1 MSQQNSNATE
11 YNRYPNHYALIS
23 SLHESFRDVSKT
35 SKILVYG
42 CSRGEEPVCLA
53 EKYFT
58 QPSSIID
65 AVDISEKALEN
76 AKKFNRHER
85 VHYILTKDFEPLDK
99 YDVIFVNSVLCSNP
113 PQNLYNISSEYP
125 FELFENTLEE
135 IVDMLKVGG
144 ILMIYNS
151 NYRIEHTTV
160 ASRFCIVTSFR
171 ALDSGFAPVYPPKGA
186 KNMWIEIIRKSLR
199 RGNALLQ
206 KLLGKKPMPDLHY
219 YPSIF
224 IKIRK

>member
-1 MSQQNSNATE
+1 MTLKHFRMSQQNSNATE

-23 SLHESFRDVSKT
+23 SLHESFRDASKT

-42 CSRGEEPVCLA
+42 CSRGEEPACLA

-76 AKKFNRHER
+76 AKEFNRHER
-85 VHYILTKDFEPLDK
+85 VHYILTKDFEPLEK
-99 YDVIFVNSVLCSNP
+99 YDVIFVNSVLCSHP

-125 FELFENTLEE
+125 FEVFENTLVE

-160 ASRFCIVTSFR
+160 ASR
-171 ALDSGFAPVYPPKGA
+171 
-186 KNMWIEIIRKSLR
+186 
-199 RGNALLQ
+199 
-206 KLLGKKPMPDLHY
+206 LHCDK
-219 YPSIF
+219 F
-224 IKIRK
+224 